1 VCRAGGRKE
10 DIIRTRLFLT
20 DISRWRDAARAHGEF
35 FSDIRPACTFLEV
48 RGLIQPEGLVEIE
61 ADCILKDGE

>member
-1 VCRAGGRKE
+1 MAGCG
-10 DIIRTRLFLT
+10 
-20 DISRWRDAARAHGEF
+20 AHGEF

-48 RGLIQPEGLVEIE
+48 RGFVQPDWLVEIE